1 MIFLAFFKKV
11 LHNKSKFSKKEG
23 ARMTL
28 DKQKKLHSM
37 KEACMQTGLP
47 YETLKYY
54 CNIGL
59 VPNVKRSSNNRRVFD
74 DHDIAWIKSLTCL
87 KKCGMTI
94 EEMKQ
99 YLAYCLQGPS
109 SIPVRKI
116 MLEKKLA
123 ILQEKKKEIQ
133 ESIDYIG
140 WKQRFYD
147 DVLTGKCPY
156 ISDLLP
162 NYNDDDTDNNI

>member
-1 MIFLAFFKKV
+1 MASAK
-11 LHNKSKFSKKEG
+11 
-23 ARMTL
+23 A
-28 DKQKKLHSM
+28 KKLHSM
-37 KEACMQTGLP
+37 KETCELTGMA
-47 YETLKYY
+47 YENLKYY
-54 CNIGL
+54 CNTGL
-59 VPNVKRSSNNRRVFD
+59 VPNVKRSANNRRVFD

-99 YLAYCLQGPS
+99 YLAYCLQGPA
-109 SIPVRKI
+109 SIPVRKV

-123 ILQEKKKEIQ
+123 ILEEKKKDIQ

-140 WKQRFYD
+140 WKQNFYN
-147 DVLTGKCPY
+147 DVLSGKRPY

-162 NYNDDDTDNNI
+162 EYNDDDETSNNAFRD